1 MASAWDFDVAVIGG
15 GPGGSSA
22 ATALARRGRTV
33 LLLERDRFPRFHI
46 GESQLPWSNE
56 VFRALDVHDAIAEA
70 GFVKKW
76 GASFRTVD
84 GATEQYADFQFAA
97 ETPSP
102 QTFQVPRATFDEVLL
117 RHSERSGAKVLEE
130 HRALDAAFEP
140 DGVVLRFVGP
150 DGTEQAVRVGFVVDA
165 SGRTGFLTKKLG
177 HHEFDPVLRNIAVHA
192 QYEGIPRLEG
202 RRAGD
207 IRMFTRADM
216 GWIWLIPIS
225 QSVTSVGAVI
235 PQSVHRRESKA
246 VPEDSLTHYL
256 TGTAGLAPLLAHA
269 RRVSPARF
277 DADYSYLGSSLAG
290 DRWIAVGDA
299 AAFLDPIFST
309 GVLLAMQA
317 GLEAAEAIDDSLREG
332 EPARHRFAAC
342 ERLVRQRYHHFRRF
356 AVGFYDPYFRDLWF
370 RPASRLGIFGAI
382 LSVLA
387 GNWRPSWMTR
397 QRIRL
402 PSSAGASRSA
412 WGGGPM
418 PSSRI
423 PGAAISAPSRSDP
436 MSTAVP
442 RSGSGTTWSSCS
454 WPRGSSACP

>member
-56 VFRALDVHDAIAEA
+56 VFRALGVHDAIAEA

-84 GATEQYADFQFAA
+84 GATD
-97 ETPSP
+97 
-102 QTFQVPRATFDEVLL
+102 
-117 RHSERSGAKVLEE
+117 
-130 HRALDAAFEP
+130 
-140 DGVVLRFVGP
+140 
-150 DGTEQAVRVGFVVDA
+150 
-165 SGRTGFLTKKLG
+165 
-177 HHEFDPVLRNIAVHA
+177 A

-207 IRMFTRADM
+207 IRMFRRADM

-225 QSVTSVGAVI
+225 ESVTSVGAVI

-256 TGTAGLAPLLAHA
+256 TGTAGLAPLLAPA
-269 RRVSPARF
+269 RRLSPARF

-317 GLEAAEAIDDSLREG
+317 GLEAAEAIDDSLRAG

-370 RPASRLGIFGAI
+370 RPGSRLGIFRAI

-387 GNWRPSWMTR
+387 GNLRPSWMTR
-397 QRIRL
+397 LRIRFFFALVVLRRLLRL
-402 PSSAGASRSA
+402 PVRAGHT
-412 WGGGPM
+412 PE
-418 PSSRI
+418 P
-423 PGAAISAPSRSDP
+423 
-436 MSTAVP
+436 
-442 RSGSGTTWSSCS
+442 
-454 WPRGSSACP
+454 